1 MEGGLRSWSWSVALS
16 GALLAACGG
25 GGSSQPATP
34 SVAVAT
40 PTPTPAPTPTPS
52 PAAFVC
58 PLPPSTNLSPEC
70 PKLQP
75 QLGAQVNAAVDAVL
89 SKRPELFNFNDMVGG
104 NPKVLDRQ
112 KYHEAVKAELEA
124 QGVCTIIEKEELAL
138 KITNA
143 YNEQWNIWT
152 SGAYV
157 MRRYVTTCSPSWF

>member
-1 MEGGLRSWSWSVALS
+1 MEGGLRSWSGSVALS

-25 GGSSQPATP
+25 GGGSQPATP
-34 SVAVAT
+34 SVAVA
-40 PTPTPAPTPTPS
+40 PPTPAPTPAPS

-58 PLPPSTNLSPEC
+58 PLPPSSNPSDTC

-89 SKRPELFNFNDMVGG
+89 TKRPELFNFNDMAGG

-138 KITNA
+138 KVTNA

>member
-1 MEGGLRSWSWSVALS
+1 MDGRARSWSRTLPAWSMVA
-16 GALLAACGG
+16 LAACG

-34 SVAVAT
+34 SVPVA
-40 PTPTPAPTPTPS
+40 TPTPAPTPAPS

-70 PKLQP
+70 PKLTP
-75 QLGAQVNAAVDAVL
+75 QLGAQVNRAVDAVL
-89 SKRPELFNFNDMVGG
+89 TKRPELFNFNDMLGG
-104 NPKVLDRQ
+104 NPKVLDRE